1 MAMVASFGS
10 EPVPASSLSPIA
22 MARPPIASYPP
33 PPYVSTT
40 RRTGQIAALAII
52 VAALLCLVV
61 VLVARPNALALGS
74 GGKGSLVITASGPG
88 NAPLGKLTVYAD
100 DVARCESSPCRIADL
115 TSGTHF
121 IRIAAPGYL
130 ATAARA
136 VSVTGGSEEAVHVQ
150 LSRGAEAQETAA
162 QERVVARD
170 EPTPAAAARPVEPA
184 ADAPTPVAH
193 AVVSKPRGGA
203 AVVAAAAKP
212 ADGAAR
218 SGNGKLNINAIPA
231 ANVVLDGRPLGRTP
245 LAGVSVS
252 AGSHTVVFIGADGTR
267 RVASADV
274 PAGGTKSVG
283 VKF

>member
-1 MAMVASFGS
+1 
-10 EPVPASSLSPIA
+10 

-40 RRTGQIAALAII
+40 RRTGQIIALAVI
-52 VAALLCLVV
+52 VGALLGLVV
-61 VLVARPNALALGS
+61 VLGRPNALALGS

-150 LSRGAEAQETAA
+150 LSRGAEAQEPAP

-170 EPTPAAAARPVEPA
+170 EPTPAAAARPVELA
-184 ADAPTPVAH
+184 AAAPTPVAH

-203 AVVAAAAKP
+203 AAVAAAAKSN
-212 ADGAAR
+212 DGAAK